1 MNPGK
6 AKRIRT
12 LDEEGFS
19 KLVWDSNRVWSSASR
34 RLHGAGQEMI
44 GQNLCIVPRIA
55 QELVPGV
62 AVEDL
67 QGTLDDMKRAW
78 TDPQRMRHWGR
89 NDQMEPE
96 TALKWRIWWVEE
108 WHRPDSIHELLTLD
122 AEAQA
127 KARTLLAETGRRT
140 LLKEGRQSLAPR
152 TADVQ
157 ILCEAAALGE
167 KVVMTENFRSINH
180 VGVNAWA
187 RELHRRGEFRGR
199 RLIER
204 PSQVLEAWCV
214 DHPGWML
221 RCVMAAA
228 WDAHGATLTA
238 ESATRG
244 FAQRMG
250 EQELAPL
257 GVHALCELEVEPDI
271 AEVANEI
278 RATAPWKV
286 HQAEARSPT
295 GEIGARRNWYEDE
308 EGVDTQPKRRWVLNV
323 DKRWFQIVEQ
333 GIDGETIVAKIP
345 TGDRAAIVEA
355 LVERGIEVEGLP
367 QHHGQTGGG
376 FAAALSATIDEELE
390 RQRSQTRSR

>member
-1 MNPGK
+1 MNP
-6 AKRIRT
+6 AKSRRIRT

-34 RLHGAGQEMI
+34 RLHGAGQEMMN
-44 GQNLCIVPRIA
+44 QNLYVVPRIA

-67 QGTLDDMKRAW
+67 QGTLDDMRRAW
-78 TDPQRMRHWGR
+78 ADPQRMRHWGR
-89 NDQMEPE
+89 NDELEPE

-108 WHRPDSIHELLTLD
+108 WLRTDSIHELLTLD
-122 AEAQA
+122 TEAQA
-127 KARTLLAETGRRT
+127 KARTLLAETGERT

-180 VGVNAWA
+180 IGVNAWA

-204 PSQVLEAWCV
+204 PSRVLEAWCE

-228 WDAHGATLTA
+228 WSADGATLSA
-238 ESATRG
+238 ESATRA
-244 FAQRMG
+244 FAERMG

-271 AEVANEI
+271 AAVTSEI
-278 RATAPWKV
+278 RAAAPWKV
-286 HQAEARSPT
+286 HQAEARSPA

-308 EGVDTQPKRRWVLNV
+308 ESVDTPPKRRYVLKV
-323 DKRWFQIVEQ
+323 DKQWFEIIKE
-333 GIDGETIVAKIP
+333 GEDGGTVVAKIP
-345 TGDRAAIVEA
+345 TRDRAAIVKA
-355 LVERGIEVEGLP
+355 LVEKRIEVEGLP
-367 QHHGQTGGG
+367 QHQGRTGGG
-376 FAAALSATIDEELE
+376 FAAALATTIDEELE
-390 RQRSQTRSR
+390 RQRSQTLSR

>member
-1 MNPGK
+1 MSCSRSTPK
-6 AKRIRT
+6 HRRKRGRCSPRRE
-12 LDEEGFS
+12 DERCSRKE
-19 KLVWDSNRVWSSASR
+19 DSRS
-34 RLHGAGQEMI
+34 
-44 GQNLCIVPRIA
+44 
-55 QELVPGV
+55 
-62 AVEDL
+62 
-67 QGTLDDMKRAW
+67 
-78 TDPQRMRHWGR
+78 
-89 NDQMEPE
+89 
-96 TALKWRIWWVEE
+96 
-108 WHRPDSIHELLTLD
+108 
-122 AEAQA
+122 
-127 KARTLLAETGRRT
+127 
-140 LLKEGRQSLAPR
+140 APR

-204 PSQVLEAWCV
+204 PSQVLETWCV

-376 FAAALSATIDEELE
+376 FAAALSVTIDEELE